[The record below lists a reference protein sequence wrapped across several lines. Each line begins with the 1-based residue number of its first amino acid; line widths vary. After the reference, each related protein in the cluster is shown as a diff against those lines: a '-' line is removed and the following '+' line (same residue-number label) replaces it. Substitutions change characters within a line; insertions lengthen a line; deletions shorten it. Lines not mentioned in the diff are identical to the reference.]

1 MESCYFCGESKV
13 VAARLQRAINYDQ
26 KVFTFYYCK
35 SCYGYSLFPKL
46 SELQISD
53 LYSINY
59 VENFKLEN
67 SEQEL
72 NTWNK
77 FLRLDMFLANYRS
90 SEGSIFFDYG
100 CGADPA
106 TFSIARRNGLVPL
119 GMEFSADI
127 REVVTTKTGVKM
139 YSREEFVAT
148 EERFDKIFLGDVI
161 EHLINPDLDLLH
173 IKSKLNPGGIL
184 IAQGPLQGARTLTH
198 LIVRMFSVISP
209 SKVSNF
215 PPYHVSLAHRKSMQ
229 ELLKSLGFRDIKI
242 ECTEID
248 WPAPTRKEFVD
259 SPSLRGLTLLLIKGV
274 DKLLAKFFRSYGSR
288 YFLVAGDINDENHV
302 NQ

>member
-1 MESCYFCGESKV
+1 MESCYFCGESRI
-13 VAARLQRAINYDQ
+13 VAAKLQRAIHYDQ

-46 SELQISD
+46 SESQIAN
-53 LYSINY
+53 LYSFNY

-72 NTWNK
+72 NSWNR

-90 SEGSIFFDYG
+90 SVGSIFFDYG

-106 TFSIARRNGLVPL
+106 TFPIARRNGLVPL

-139 YSREEFVAT
+139 YSREEFIAT

-161 EHLINPDLDLLH
+161 EHLINPALELLNV
-173 IKSKLNPGGIL
+173 KSKLNPGGIL

-209 SKVSNF
+209 SKVSTY

-229 ELLKSLGFRDIKI
+229 HLLKSLGFRDVKI
-242 ECTEID
+242 ECTEVD
-248 WPAPTRKEFVD
+248 WPAPTWKEFVD
-259 SPSLRGLTLLLIKGV
+259 SPSLRGLTLFLIKGI
-274 DKLLAKFFRSYGSR
+274 DKILSRIFVSYGSR
-288 YFLVAGDINDENHV
+288 YFLVAGNVIYEN
-302 NQ
+302 QIDQ

>member
-13 VAARLQRAINYDQ
+13 VAARLQRAIHYDQ
-26 KVFTFYYCK
+26 KEFTFYYCK

-53 LYSINY
+53 LYSVNY
-59 VENFKLEN
+59 VENLKLEN

-72 NTWNK
+72 NSWDKFSRLDK
-77 FLRLDMFLANYRS
+77 FLASYS
-90 SEGSIFFDYG
+90 SSAGSIFFDYG

-127 REVVTTKTGVKM
+127 REVVTTKTGIKM
-139 YSREEFVAT
+139 YSREEFIAT
-148 EERFDKIFLGDVI
+148 EERFDQVFLGDVI
-161 EHLINPDLDLLH
+161 EHLTNPDLELLH

-198 LIVRMFSVISP
+198 LIVRLFSVISP
-209 SKVSNF
+209 SKVSDY
-215 PPYHVSLAHRKSMQ
+215 PPYHVSLAHRKSMHK
-229 ELLKSLGFRDIKI
+229 LLKSLGFRDVKI
-242 ECTEID
+242 ECTEVD
-248 WPAPTRKEFVD
+248 WPAPNWKEFVD
-259 SPSLRGLTLLLIKGV
+259 SPSLRGLTLFLIKAV
-274 DKLLAKFFRSYGSR
+274 DKLLARFFRSYGSR
-288 YFLVAGDINDENHV
+288 YFLVAGNVNEEN
-302 NQ
+302 QISQ